1 MLKLTLGAWV
11 ALFCLT
17 SAFAQTGTLSGAVED
32 DSGALVPSAKVQ
44 LAGPGGITKST
55 RSDAKG
61 SYSFSGLAAG
71 RYSVEASAPSL
82 GLAQPATVT
91 VTAGTQT
98 LDLRLT
104 LARLVEQVTVQDTPG
119 AAVSTSAAENV
130 NALVLQGQDLDALSD
145 DPDDL
150 QADLQ
155 ALAGPSAGPG
165 GGSIYIDGFSSGEL
179 PPKSSIREIRINQN
193 PFSPEYDKLGYGR
206 IEILTK
212 PGSDRYR
219 GTVNY
224 NLGTKWWNSRNP
236 FSAEK
241 APFLLNEFEGNAGGP
256 LGKKASFLVDAQH
269 NSVDNGSISNA
280 VVLNP
285 TSLTATPFNSTI
297 TTPQVLTRVSPRVD
311 YQLNENNTLTFR
323 YGITHAN
330 IQDAGIGALDLT
342 SRGFHEQ
349 YTNQTAQAGDT
360 VVLGNSV
367 NETRFQFYRAAIRQ
381 VANSN
386 APTIQVLGSFNSGG
400 SQLGRSL
407 DAQNNYELQNYTTT
421 VHGAHTIRYGIRLR
435 AATEDSVSPENF
447 NGTFTFGGGELEPV
461 LNALN
466 QPTLNA
472 SGQPVLAPISSIE
485 RYRRTLLFES
495 LGDTPA
501 QILALGGGATQFS
514 LSGGIPRLTV
524 HRFDG
529 ALFGGDEWR
538 AKPNLTVN
546 LGLRYEA
553 QTNIHD
559 WRDIAPR
566 LGLAWAPGRGARSA
580 KSKTVLR
587 AGFGMFYQRF
597 ALSDVLT
604 ARRYNGAVQQQYVV
618 QNPDFFQ
625 SVPNSAALAGF
636 QSPQVIEELS
646 SHLRAPY
653 IMQSAV
659 TLEQQLTAKTA
670 FALTYTNSHSV
681 HQFESNDINAPLP
694 GTYNQ
699 SVAGSGTYPFG
710 HPGAVFL
717 MQSSGLYNQNQIIAN
732 VNARLSSVSLFGF
745 YVFNKAMSNTDG
757 FSTFPANP
765 YSGAGEYGPAAT
777 DVRHRFTLGGSMNFR
792 WNIRLSP
799 FVVAQTGAPFDITS
813 GSDLFGT
820 TLFNA
825 RPALASDPNKPGLIA
840 TSYGLLD
847 PNPSPGEAV
856 LMRNSGRGPAQ
867 ISLNLRV
874 GKTIGF
880 GSERSSGGGP
890 KSASGGGNIN
900 VNPTMAASGRGLGG
914 LMGAATTSRRYNLTI
929 SMSIRNLLNHT
940 NPGPVIGDI
949 TSPLFGRSTQIAG
962 APNGEGFYET
972 ANNRRLELQIR
983 FAF

>member
-1 MLKLTLGAWV
+1 MLKISLSVWIVLICAASG
-11 ALFCLT
+11 
-17 SAFAQTGTLSGAVED
+17 FAQTGNLRGQVKD
-32 DSGALVPSAKVQ
+32 DSGAVVPSAKVD
-44 LAGPGGITKST
+44 LAGPGAVVKST
-55 RSDAKG
+55 VSDGKG
-61 SYSFSGLAAG
+61 SYSFTGLAPG
-71 RYSVEASAPSL
+71 SYTVQASAPSL
-82 GLAQPATVT
+82 AQEQPATVN
-91 VTAGTQT
+91 VKAGTQT

-104 LARLVEQVTVQDTPG
+104 VAKLVEQVTVQDTPG
-119 AAVSTSAAENV
+119 AAVSTSAADNV
-130 NALVLQGQDLDALSD
+130 NSLVLQGQDLDALSD

-179 PPKSSIREIRINQN
+179 PPKSSIREVRINQN

-206 IEILTK
+206 IEIFTK

-219 GTVNY
+219 ATVNY

-241 APFLLNEFEGNAGGP
+241 APFLLNEFEGDAGGP

-269 NSVDNGSISNA
+269 NSVDNGSISNG
-280 VVLNP
+280 VVLDP
-285 TSLTATPFNSTI
+285 TSLTAMPFNSTI

-311 YQLNENNTLTFR
+311 YQLNDKNTLTFR
-323 YGITHAN
+323 YGITHAS

-342 SRGFHEQ
+342 SRGYHEQ

-367 NETRFQFYRAAIRQ
+367 NETRFQFYRAAMQQI
-381 VANSN
+381 ANSN
-386 APTIQVLGSFNSGG
+386 APTIEVLGSFNGGG

-407 DAQNNYELQNYTTT
+407 DTQNNYELQNYTTT
-421 VHGAHTIRYGIRLR
+421 VHGAHTLRYGIRLR
-435 AATEDSVSPENF
+435 AATEDSASPQDF
-447 NGTFTFGGGELEPV
+447 NGTFIFGGGNLEPV

-466 QPTLNA
+466 QPTLDT

-485 RYRRTLLFES
+485 RYRRTLLFQA

-501 QILALGGGATQFS
+501 QIRALGGGATQFTQS
-514 LSGGIPRLTV
+514 TGLPNLSV
-524 HRFDG
+524 HQFDG
-529 ALFGGDEWR
+529 AVFGGDEWR

-546 LGLRYEA
+546 LGFRYEA

-566 LGLAWAPGRGARSA
+566 LGIAWAPGRAGSS

-587 AGFGMFYQRF
+587 VGFGMFYQRF
-597 ALSDVLT
+597 PLT
-604 ARRYNGAVQQQYVV
+604 EELAARRYNGSVQQQYVV
-618 QNPDFFQ
+618 QNPDFFP
-625 SVPNSAALAGF
+625 SLPSSAALTGF
-636 QSPQVIEELS
+636 QSPQVIEEVS
-646 SHLRAPY
+646 SQLRTPY

-659 TLEQQLTAKTA
+659 TWEQQLPGKTT
-670 FALTYTNSHSV
+670 FALTYTNAHSV
-681 HQFESNDINAPLP
+681 HQFMSNDINAPLP

-699 SVAGSGTYPFG
+699 NVPGSGIYPLG
-710 HPGAVFL
+710 KPEAVFL
-717 MQSSGLYNQNQIIAN
+717 MESSGLYNQNQIIAN

-765 YSGAGEYGPAAT
+765 YSSAGEYGPAAT

-799 FVVAQTGAPFDITS
+799 FIVAQTGTPFDITS
-813 GSDLFGT
+813 GTDIFGT

-825 RPALASDPNKPGLIA
+825 RPALATDPNKSGLIA
-840 TSYGLLD
+840 TPYGLLD
-847 PNPSPGEAV
+847 PTPSPGETV
-856 LMRNSGRGPAQ
+856 LTRNSGRGPAQ
-867 ISLNLRV
+867 ISLNLRI

-880 GSERSSGGGP
+880 GSEGSSGGGR
-890 KSASGGGNIN
+890 KNASSGGGSMN
-900 VNPTMAASGRGLGG
+900 VNPTMAASGRGIGG
-914 LMGAATTSRRYNLTI
+914 LLGTSSTSRRYNLTI

-940 NPGPVIGDI
+940 NPGPIIGDI

-962 APNGEGFYET
+962 TPNGEGFYET

-983 FAF
+983 FTF